1 MKKLLGTAVIGAA
14 IALAG
19 ATSANAEKVRLKM
32 GSTFPSKLVQLG
44 SLGKILEK
52 NINTMSGGDIQV
64 KFYEPNA
71 LVPALEL
78 FDAVRN
84 GSVDAG
90 WSAPGYWAG
99 KEPAV
104 TLFT

>member
-1 MKKLLGTAVIGAA
+1 MNLKTIAKCATAVVLAA
-14 IALAG
+14 GLATGLAG
-19 ATSANAEKVRLKM
+19 PADAKTRLKM
-32 GSTFPSKLVQLG
+32 GSTYPSKLVQLG
-44 SLGKILEK
+44 SLGKTLES
-52 NINTMSGGDIQV
+52 NVDAMSDGELQL

-90 WSAPGYWAG
+90 
-99 KEPAV
+99 
-104 TLFT
+104 